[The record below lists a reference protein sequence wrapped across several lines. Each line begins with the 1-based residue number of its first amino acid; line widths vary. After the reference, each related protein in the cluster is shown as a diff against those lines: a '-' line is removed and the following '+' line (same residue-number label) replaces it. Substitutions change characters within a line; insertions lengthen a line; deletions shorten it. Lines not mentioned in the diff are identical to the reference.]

1 MRKNNTKNTQIY
13 KIILVF
19 FFFEKAALEKRSSY
33 YLGLIFQIFV
43 RHMWRVHIL
52 LKLLASFHATF
63 RNILTVEGIL
73 QGF

>member
-13 KIILVF
+13 KTILVF
-19 FFFEKAALEKRSSY
+19 FFLEKAALEKRRSY
-33 YLGLIFQIFV
+33 YLGLIYQIFV
-43 RHMWRVHIL
+43 RPLWRGDIL
-52 LKLLASFHATF
+52 FKLLASFHATF